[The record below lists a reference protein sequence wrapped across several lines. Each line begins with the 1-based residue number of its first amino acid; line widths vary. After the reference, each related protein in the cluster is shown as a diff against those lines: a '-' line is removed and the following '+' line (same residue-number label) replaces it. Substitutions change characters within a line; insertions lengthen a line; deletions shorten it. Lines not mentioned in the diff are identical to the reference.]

1 LAPQRKEHGVDPGGL
16 ADKAKNALDSEQG
29 EQRSDQALDKAEQLA
44 DEKTG
49 GKYDQQTDKAGD
61 LADQRIGQQD
71 AGQPGS

>member
-1 LAPQRKEHGVDPGGL
+1 MDPGGL

-49 GKYDQQTDKAGD
+49 SKYDQQTDKVGD